1 MKQHTAG
8 GHLRPQ
14 APFDFSLALAFLSRF
29 RPNQHEQTLDDET
42 LTRALAIAGQPIAFR
57 VTSTGTIEEP
67 YLRYTLIS
75 DQPIFAA
82 TERAVA
88 DRIRFFLSLDDDL
101 RPFYTLAEADTPFAP
116 IIEQLYG
123 YHQVKFLTP
132 FE

>member
-1 MKQHTAG
+1 MKQHTVS

-14 APFDFSLALAFLSRF
+14 PPFDFTLALAFLRGF

-42 LTRALAIAGQPIAFR
+42 LTRALAIAGQPIAFQ
-57 VTSTGTIEEP
+57 VTSTGTVEEP
-67 YLRYTLIS
+67 YLRYTLVS
-75 DQPIFAA
+75 DGPIFAT

-101 RPFYTLAEADTPFAP
+101 APFYALGQQDPAFAP

-123 YHQVKFLTP
+123 YHQV
-132 FE
+132 